1 MVTSVLCHQRW
12 ADRIYRVLPIV
23 RIVCKQDDSH
33 HTIVG
38 DAVSEIFF
46 NGEASD
52 LRVSFD
58 VGTLGMLEKRVPV
71 SSDGVR
77 PPLRRA
83 HKMIEV

>member
-1 MVTSVLCHQRW
+1 MLCHRRW

-33 HTIVG
+33 HTSVG

-46 NGEASD
+46 NGEAFD
-52 LRVSFD
+52 LRGSFD
-58 VGTLGMLEKRVPV
+58 VGILGMLEKRVPV
-71 SSDGVR
+71 SSDGIH

-83 HKMIEV
+83 HNMIGV